1 MRSAAPFRVLTLIG
15 YFGIW
20 ALLPAWYLWLEP
32 ATGLP
37 TWFLA
42 FLLVP
47 LLFPLPGLV
56 RGRVYTY
63 KWSLFLSLLYLLH
76 GVGEAWTLQA
86 DRLYGLAEVVLSLL
100 WFGGAI
106 GYVRRSRTT
115 SGG

>member
-1 MRSAAPFRVLTLIG
+1 MSKAQVFRSVTLGG

-20 ALLPAWYLWLEP
+20 LLLPAWYLWLAP

-37 TWFLA
+37 RTFIA
-42 FLLVP
+42 FLLIP

-63 KWSLFLSLLYLLH
+63 KWSLFLSLLYFLH
-76 GVGEAWTLQA
+76 GVGEAWTVPA
-86 DRLYGLAEVVLSLL
+86 ERLYAGLEVGLSVL

-106 GYVRRSRTT
+106 GYVRAAGAAS
-115 SGG
+115 